1 VLTYDT
7 ARSGSVAR
15 ARRLRR
21 NSTDAERKLWRALR
35 SKLPQLKWRRQ
46 MPVGP
51 YFADFACF
59 AEKLVVEVDGG
70 QHARAAEQD
79 FRRTEFL
86 ESQGYR
92 VIRFWN
98 RDIADNLDGV
108 FRAIEAALDESP
120 SPLVGEG
127 GPKDRMRGEAEEQP
141 LSPCPLPQGEREGM
155 SKSPILES

>member
-1 VLTYDT
+1 MKRFSLAAGAVS
-7 ARSGSVAR
+7 RAR
-15 ARRLRR
+15 AFRRDATPEERILWQTLRR
-21 NSTDAERKLWRALR
+21 SMPLARF
-35 SKLPQLKWRRQ
+35 RRQ
-46 MPVGP
+46 VPIGP
-51 YFADFACF
+51 YFADFVSHRA
-59 AEKLVVEVDGG
+59 KLVIELDGAH
-70 QHARAAEQD
+70 HALQSDYDNERSAFLQAE
-79 FRRTEFL
+79 
-86 ESQGYR
+86 GYR